1 MKQLRFLRMI
11 LVGMFLFAGCTSEE
25 KGEDHAAADVFYT
38 CPMHPQVR
46 SETPGAC
53 PICNMTLVK
62 VSGAQSAAEAGLM
75 LTDQQRKLA
84 NIEVYQINGGKVGG
98 VSTFT
103 AKVVTDENTV
113 ESVTARVAGRLDR
126 LLVRTA
132 GERVQK
138 GQPLYELYSEQLL
151 AAQQEYLLALKQE
164 GIHLGD
170 MRRQL
175 AAASRQKLQLWGM
188 TSAQINQLAKRGK
201 ASPRITYYSPVAG
214 TVTNVPVQEGSYV
227 AEGTP
232 VLQVAD
238 LTSVWVQAE
247 LYPGEG
253 AALGQKT
260 QVRIVP
266 EAFPQDTLTGKLV
279 QNNPVMEKN
288 QQLTLVSFKV
298 SNVSGKLKPGMLAYL
313 LLQNQTDAVLMVP
326 TSAIVPGEK
335 PMVWIENKKG
345 GFEARMVELGTENK
359 QWVEVLDGLYTNEK
373 VVVRGTYLLNSE
385 YILKKGTDPM
395 AGHNH

>member
-1 MKQLRFLRMI
+1 MI
-11 LVGMFLFAGCTSEE
+11 MLAGVFMFSMCT
-25 KGEDHAAADVFYT
+25 KGENGEEHASSDEYYT

-46 SETPGAC
+46 SAKPGVC
-53 PICNMTLVK
+53 PVCNMTLIK
-62 VSGAQSAAEAGLM
+62 VSGAQSNSDEGLM

-84 NIEVYQINGGKVGG
+84 NIEVYQIKGGQIGG
-98 VSTFT
+98 MSTFT
-103 AKVVTDENTV
+103 AKVVMDENAV

-126 LLVRTA
+126 LLVRTT

-151 AAQQEYLLALKQE
+151 AAQQEYLLALRQE
-164 GIHLGD
+164 GIALGG
-170 MRRQL
+170 MRQQL

-201 ASPRITYYSPVAG
+201 ASPRITFYSPVAG
-214 TVTNVPVQEGSYV
+214 TVLKILQAEGSYV

-232 VLQVAD
+232 VLQVAN
-238 LTSVWVQAE
+238 LTSVWVQAQ

-253 AALGQKT
+253 ATLGKEA

-279 QNNPVMEKN
+279 QNNPVLEQN
-288 QQLTLVSFKV
+288 QQLNLVTFKV
-298 SNVSGKLKPGMLAYL
+298 ANTTGKLKPGMLAYVL
-313 LLQNQTDAVLMVP
+313 LRNQADAVLMVP
-326 TSAIVPGEK
+326 KSAVVPGEK

-345 GFEARMVELGTENK
+345 GFESRMVELGTENK

-395 AGHNH
+395 AGHGH